1 MAESLSCSP
10 ETITTLLLGYT
21 TIQNKK
27 SFLKKEKYVE
37 DRLAASQEFLL
48 NIIRMLNICTHKR
61 EHKTWFKI
69 FIYLLALRHT
79 ES

>member
-10 ETITTLLLGYT
+10 ETITLLLGYT